1 MIVLLNAVNHTFEV
15 GDLKWYLTTE
25 QWADWHDTL
34 LKLWHA
40 GRANIGFFQGGVSF
54 EVKA

>member
-1 MIVLLNAVNHTFEV
+1 MIVLLNAANHTFEV